1 MIHIRDK
8 NINGTYTI
16 VLTDKW
22 DKPLNEHPSI
32 IDHPE
37 TYEIVD
43 CEIPTENL
51 QYLNYTP

>member
-16 VLTDKW
+16 VLTDDW

-32 IDHPE
+32 VDHPE
-37 TYEIVD
+37 IYEIID
-43 CEIPTENL
+43 CEIPSENL
-51 QYLNYTP
+51 QYLNYI

>member
-16 VLTDKW
+16 VLTDEW

-32 IDHPE
+32 VDHPE
-37 TYEIVD
+37 IYEIVD
-43 CEIPTENL
+43 CEIPLENL
-51 QYLNYTP
+51 QYLIYTP